1 MNSLRLLLS
10 ANRTFFLAYF
20 LLLVLGGG
28 LQLVYSQTELMQ
40 WVNRHANPATDVFFS
55 YATYLGDGAF
65 FAIVLLSLL
74 LRSYRWTL
82 KCLATF
88 LLTTLIAQTLK
99 HTVFAGRL
107 RPARFF
113 EGQPFTFRYVEGIEL
128 LNYYSFPSGH
138 STSAFALFCLLALI
152 AKDKRWAFPF
162 LALAAL
168 AAYSRVYL
176 FQHFVEDVYAG
187 SLIGITCTTLIFSF
201 LQTYWQQKPRDWL
214 DRGLLKR
221 S

>member
-1 MNSLRLLLS
+1 MNSLRLLLR
-10 ANRTFFLAYF
+10 ANRTFFLAYAVLF
-20 LLLVLGGG
+20 GLVGG
-28 LQLVYSQTELMQ
+28 LQLAYSQTELMQ
-40 WVNRHANPATDVFFS
+40 WVNAHANAAADVFFV

-65 FAIVLLSLL
+65 FAVVVLSFL

-88 LLTTLIAQTLK
+88 LLTSLVAQTLK
-99 HTVFAGRL
+99 HTIFAERP

-113 EGQPFTFRYVEGIEL
+113 DGQPFTFRHVEGVEL
-128 LNYYSFPSGH
+128 LLYNSFPSGH
-138 STSAFALFCLLALI
+138 STSAFGLFCLLALI
-152 AKDKRWAFPF
+152 VKDKRWSLLF
-162 LALAAL
+162 LALAVL

-187 SLIGITCTTLIFSF
+187 SLLGLICTALIFSF